1 MAQSSDGG
9 QTWASLASKRLDKN
23 VMEIV
28 LEKDIKGGFNV
39 EGGRLSLN
47 TPEQVHNISHDLM
60 GLKKMMF
67 SSWFW
72 CCILLLL
79 E

>member
-1 MAQSSDGG
+1 MKWS
-9 QTWASLASKRLDKN
+9 RL
-23 VMEIV
+23 VPG
-28 LEKDIKGGFNV
+28 LEGRRFSHV